1 MTYTII
7 VDAREVAEAGANTK
21 EPFAGLFITRLPSE
35 MEEVGYEIIGNTMIV
50 KYEGNEDGRI
60 SVTSKMPYAIHGNIP
75 RIFGIA
81 AKVHNNITQIKLG
94 KDTHRIDVLVNSPVG
109 VYFNEGKI
117 GGKII
122 RHETEGLVFT
132 RNENTYCA
140 VTKTTINSIYERFI
154 KRGSGVCIP
163 AEYLVRFVVSGK
175 YVYQSMSLLF
185 NDGGVAA
192 SFNNSISEND
202 WQEKSQEVINSIE
215 VDKE

>member
-35 MEEVGYEIIGNTMIV
+35 LEEVGYEVIGNTMIV
-50 KYEGNEDGRI
+50 KYESNEDGRT
-60 SVTSKMPYAIHGNIP
+60 SVSSKVPYAIHGTIP
-75 RIFGIA
+75 RIFGIV
-81 AKVHNNITQIKLG
+81 AKVHNGITQIKLG
-94 KDTHRIDVLVNSPVG
+94 KETHRIDVLVNSPLG

-132 RNENTYCA
+132 RNDNTYSA
-140 VTKTTINSIYERFI
+140 VTKTTLDSLYERFI

-163 AEYLVRFVVSGK
+163 PDYLVRFVVNGK
-175 YVYQSMSLLF
+175 YIYQSMSLLF

-192 SFNNSISEND
+192 SFNSSISED
-202 WQEKSQEVINSIE
+202 EWQEKSQEVISTIE
-215 VDKE
+215 GKKE